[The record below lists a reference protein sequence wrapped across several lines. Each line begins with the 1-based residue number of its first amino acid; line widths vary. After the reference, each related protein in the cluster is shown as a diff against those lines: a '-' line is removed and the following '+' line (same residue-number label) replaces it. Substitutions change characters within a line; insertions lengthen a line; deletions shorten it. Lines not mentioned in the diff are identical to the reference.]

1 MEFIYNLVFILHFI
15 GLASLVG
22 GFIVQ
27 MSSPDKGV
35 NAAMFHGALT
45 QLVTGLIMVG
55 MVEGGAVEDELNMT
69 KISVKLA
76 IVLVVTVLAF
86 IGRKKTPPQ
95 VALWGAIGA
104 LSIAN
109 IFIAVLWS

>member
-1 MEFIYNLVFILHFI
+1 MEFIYNLVVILHFI

-76 IVLVVTVLAF
+76 VVLVVTVLAF

-95 VALWGAIGA
+95 VALWGAIGS

>member
-1 MEFIYNLVFILHFI
+1 MEFIYDLVVILHFI
-15 GLASLVG
+15 GLASVVG

-27 MSSPDKGV
+27 ISSSEKGV

-45 QLVTGLIMVG
+45 QLVTGLILVG
-55 MVEGGAVEDELNMT
+55 MVEGCAVDEEINMT

-86 IGRKKTPPQ
+86 MGRKKTPPQ

-104 LSIAN
+104 LSISN

>member
-1 MEFIYNLVFILHFI
+1 MDFIYNLVVILHFI
-15 GLASLVG
+15 GLASLIG

-35 NAAMFHGALT
+35 NAAMFQGALT

-76 IVLVVTVLAF
+76 VVLVVTVLAF

>member
-1 MEFIYNLVFILHFI
+1 MEFIYSLVVILHFL
-15 GLASLVG
+15 GLASVVG

-27 MSSPDKGV
+27 ISSSEKGV

-45 QLVTGLIMVG
+45 QLVTGLILVG
-55 MVEGGAVEDELNMT
+55 MVEGGAVDEEINMT

-86 IGRKKTPPQ
+86 MGRKKTPPQ

>member
-1 MEFIYNLVFILHFI
+1 MEFIYDLVVILHFI
-15 GLASLVG
+15 GLASVVG

-27 MSSPDKGV
+27 ISSSEKGV

-45 QLVTGLIMVG
+45 QLVTGLILVG
-55 MVEGGAVEDELNMT
+55 MVEGGAVDEEINMT

-86 IGRKKTPPQ
+86 MGRKKTPPQ

>member
-1 MEFIYNLVFILHFI
+1 MDFIYNLVFILHFI

-55 MVEGGAVEDELNMT
+55 MVEGGAVEVKLNMT

>member
-1 MEFIYNLVFILHFI
+1 MEFIYNLVVILHFI

-27 MSSPDKGV
+27 ISSSEKGA

-45 QLVTGLIMVG
+45 QLVTGLILVG
-55 MVEGGAVEDELNMT
+55 MVEGGAVDEEINMT

-86 IGRKKTPPQ
+86 MGRKKTPPQ

>member
-1 MEFIYNLVFILHFI
+1 MEFVYNLIVILHFI

-27 MSSPDKGV
+27 ISNSEKGV

-45 QLVTGLIMVG
+45 QLVTGLILVG
-55 MVEGGAVEDELNMT
+55 MVQGGAVDDELNMT
-69 KISVKLA
+69 KISVKLV
-76 IVLVVTVLAF
+76 IVLVVTVLAVT
-86 IGRKKTPPQ
+86 GRKKAPPQ
-95 VALWGAIGA
+95 TALWGAIGA

>member
-1 MEFIYNLVFILHFI
+1 MEFIYNLVVILHFI

-76 IVLVVTVLAF
+76 VVLVVTVLAF

>member
-1 MEFIYNLVFILHFI
+1 MEFIYDLVVILHFI
-15 GLASLVG
+15 GLASVVG

-27 MSSPDKGV
+27 ISSSEKGV

-45 QLVTGLIMVG
+45 QLVTGLILVG
-55 MVEGGAVEDELNMT
+55 MVEGGAVDEEINMT

-86 IGRKKTPPQ
+86 MGRKKTPPQ

-104 LSIAN
+104 LSISN

>member
-1 MEFIYNLVFILHFI
+1 MEFIYDLVVILHFI
-15 GLASLVG
+15 GLASVVG

-27 MSSPDKGV
+27 ISSSEKGV

-45 QLVTGLIMVG
+45 QLVTGLILVG
-55 MVEGGAVEDELNMT
+55 MVEGGAVDEEINMT

-86 IGRKKTPPQ
+86 MGRKKTPPQ

-109 IFIAVLWS
+109 IFIAVLWR

>member
-1 MEFIYNLVFILHFI
+1 MEFIYNLVVILHFI
-15 GLASLVG
+15 GLASVVG

-27 MSSPDKGV
+27 ISSSEKGV

-45 QLVTGLIMVG
+45 QLVTGLILVG
-55 MVEGGAVEDELNMT
+55 MVEGGAVDEEINMT

-86 IGRKKTPPQ
+86 MGRKKTPPQ

-104 LSIAN
+104 LSISN

>member
-1 MEFIYNLVFILHFI
+1 MEFIYDLVVILHFI
-15 GLASLVG
+15 GLASVVG

-27 MSSPDKGV
+27 ISSSEKGV

-45 QLVTGLIMVG
+45 QLVTGLILVG
-55 MVEGGAVEDELNMT
+55 MVEGGAVDEEINMT

-86 IGRKKTPPQ
+86 MGRKKTPPQ
-95 VALWGAIGA
+95 VALWGAIA
-104 LSIAN
+104 R
-109 IFIAVLWS
+109 

>member
-1 MEFIYNLVFILHFI
+1 MEFIYSLVVILHFI
-15 GLASLVG
+15 GLASVVG

-27 MSSPDKGV
+27 ISSSEKGV

-45 QLVTGLIMVG
+45 QLVTGLILVG
-55 MVEGGAVEDELNMT
+55 MVEGGAVDEEINMT

-86 IGRKKTPPQ
+86 MGRKKTPPQ

>member
-1 MEFIYNLVFILHFI
+1 MEFIYNLVVILHFI
-15 GLASLVG
+15 GLASVVG

-27 MSSPDKGV
+27 ISSSEKGV

-45 QLVTGLIMVG
+45 QLVTGLILVG
-55 MVEGGAVEDELNMT
+55 MVEGGAVDEEINMT

-86 IGRKKTPPQ
+86 RGRKKTPPQ

-104 LSIAN
+104 LSISN

>member
-1 MEFIYNLVFILHFI
+1 MEFIYNLVVILHFI

-27 MSSPDKGV
+27 ISSSEKGV

-45 QLVTGLIMVG
+45 QLVTGLILVG
-55 MVEGGAVEDELNMT
+55 MVEGGAVDEEINMT

-86 IGRKKTPPQ
+86 MGRKKTPPQ

-104 LSIAN
+104 LSITN
-109 IFIAVLWS
+109 IFSAVLWS

>member
-1 MEFIYNLVFILHFI
+1 MEFIYSLVVILHFI
-15 GLASLVG
+15 GLASVVG

-27 MSSPDKGV
+27 ISSSEKGV

-45 QLVTGLIMVG
+45 QLVTGLILVG
-55 MVEGGAVEDELNMT
+55 MVEGGAVDEEINMT

-86 IGRKKTPPQ
+86 MGRKKTPPQ
-95 VALWGAIGA
+95 VALWVAIGA

>member
-1 MEFIYNLVFILHFI
+1 M
-15 GLASLVG
+15 G

-27 MSSPDKGV
+27 ISSSKKGV
-35 NAAMFHGALT
+35 NAAMFLGALT
-45 QLVTGLIMVG
+45 QLVTGLILVG
-55 MVEGGAVEDELNMT
+55 MVEGGAVDEEINMT

-76 IVLVVTVLAF
+76 IVLVMTVLAF
-86 IGRKKTPPQ
+86 MGRKKTPPQ

-109 IFIAVLWS
+109 IFSAVLWS

>member
-1 MEFIYNLVFILHFI
+1 MEFIYDLVVILHFI
-15 GLASLVG
+15 GLAIVVG

-27 MSSPDKGV
+27 ISSSEKGV

-45 QLVTGLIMVG
+45 QLVTGLILVG
-55 MVEGGAVEDELNMT
+55 MVEGGAVDEEINMT

-86 IGRKKTPPQ
+86 MGRKKTPPQ
-95 VALWGAIGA
+95 VALWGAIGV

>member
-1 MEFIYNLVFILHFI
+1 MEFIYNLVVILHFI

-27 MSSPDKGV
+27 ISSAEKGV

-45 QLVTGLIMVG
+45 QLVTGLILVG
-55 MVEGGAVEDELNMT
+55 MVEGGAVDEEINMT

-76 IVLVVTVLAF
+76 IVLVVTVLVF
-86 IGRKKTPPQ
+86 MGRKKTPPQ

-104 LSIAN
+104 LSISN

>member
-1 MEFIYNLVFILHFI
+1 MEFIYNLVVILHFI

>member
-1 MEFIYNLVFILHFI
+1 MDFIYNLVFILHFI

-45 QLVTGLIMVG
+45 QLVTGVIMVG

>member
-1 MEFIYNLVFILHFI
+1 MEFIYNLVVILHFI

-55 MVEGGAVEDELNMT
+55 MVEGGAIEDELNMT